1 MTRNHFTDIPAASRQ
16 VFTSLLS
23 VSCPRHVALA
33 HPVFFANQY
42 CEIGCVCKKTRIRSR
57 YLQLLTITYNYLQ
70 CFHASQ
76 QYKVKYFM
84 ERVFEFF
91 EFIIQNHLPIFYN
104 RSYLSLVCSIG
115 IARSRM
121 THQGRV
127 DFGLGEERQC
137 WAALRSPSCVPHR
150 LPVPN
155 FQTSASGMTVIC
167 LRTASV

>member
-1 MTRNHFTDIPAASRQ
+1 MTRNYFTDIPAASRQ
-16 VFTSLLS
+16 AFTSILS
-23 VSCPRHVALA
+23 VSCPRHAALA
-33 HPVFFANQY
+33 HAVFFANQY
-42 CEIGCVCKKTRIRSR
+42 GKMVCVCEKNSDSIPALTITYN
-57 YLQLLTITYNYLQ
+57 YLQLLTITYNCLQ
-70 CFHASQ
+70 YFHDSQ
-76 QYKVKYFM
+76 QYKLKYFM

-155 FQTSASGMTVIC
+155 FQTSASGMTVI
-167 LRTASV
+167 